1 MSFRATLALGVI
13 AAALGLYVYLVE
25 IRGERERQEAESA
38 AKRLL
43 ALEADQIT
51 ALELPLADGGR
62 VKLVRGGEGDPDGWA
77 LETPVAFSADAHV
90 VANLL
95 SNLASLESESV
106 IEDLPEDLA
115 PFGLGEER
123 RAVRV
128 WTGEGEP
135 SVLYLGGRAPLGSL
149 LYVALE
155 GRGKELFTV
164 PLGPASALEPRLR
177 ELRNKRVVGF
187 EVSDVRRLRVQ
198 EHGSL
203 LALVERVESEDES
216 EAEDEG
222 WRLVEPDE
230 DRADAERVRRVL
242 QDLVF
247 ARVAD
252 FVDEPGALEEYGLDA
267 PELELSVGT
276 KQGMERISIG
286 RVQDKGFVRVND
298 QRVIYETSDRVLMNV
313 PRSLFAYRYKRVLK
327 VDTDRVRRIEL
338 DFPRDGVSHALVRK
352 KGTWAAEDAEL
363 EVKSLSVEDVLYAIE
378 DLEAMGI
385 VEPGAAAAGLGLD
398 PPRVRVRALDA
409 SGAELGWLE
418 LGDPAPEVGLP
429 ARSSEND
436 RTWRVLNDLG
446 ADIPLG
452 LEAFQRNFVEVEPE
466 PAEGEGE
473 DESSPEEPEASSPAV
488 SAP

>member
-13 AAALGLYVYLVE
+13 AAALGIYVYLVE
-25 IRGERERQEAESA
+25 IRGERERQEAETA

-43 ALEADQIT
+43 ALEGDQIT
-51 ALELPLADGGR
+51 ALELPLAGGGR
-62 VKLVRGGEGDPDGWA
+62 AKLVRGGEGDPDGWA
-77 LETPVAFSADAHV
+77 LEMPVAFPADANV

-128 WTGEGEP
+128 WAGEGEP

-155 GRGKELFTV
+155 GRGTELFTV

-187 EVSDVRRLRVQ
+187 EVSDVQRLRVQ

-203 LALVERVESEDES
+203 VALVERVESEDE
-216 EAEDEG
+216 AEDEG
-222 WRLVEPDE
+222 WRVVEPRE

-247 ARVAD
+247 ARATD

-267 PELELSVGT
+267 PELELSVGAR
-276 KQGMERISIG
+276 QGMERILIG

-327 VDTDRVRRIEL
+327 VDADRVRRIEL

-352 KGTWAAEDAEL
+352 NGTWAAEDAEL

-378 DLEAMGI
+378 DLQATGI
-385 VEPGAAAAGLGLD
+385 VEPAAAAAGLGLD
-398 PPRVRVRALDA
+398 PPRVRVRALGA

-429 ARSSEND
+429 ARSSEHD
-436 RTWRVLNDLG
+436 RIWRVLNDVG

-452 LEAFQRNFVEVEPE
+452 LEAFQRNFVEAEPE

-473 DESSPEEPEASSPAV
+473 DESSPEEPETSSPAV